1 VFEVT
6 YIYDSVLIPVN
17 GIQVVAGDGMW
28 FQGVVQQVGKRFI
41 QGVVDDQ
48 PHVAGENPYIPVAQI
63 EDTLYAVVLNIIAT
77 VQADVFPLLCKVA
90 FVQ

>member
-1 VFEVT
+1 MFEVT

-28 FQGVVQQVGKRFI
+28 FQGVVQQVGKLFI

>member
-1 VFEVT
+1 MFEVT

-48 PHVAGENPYIPVAQI
+48 PHVAGENPYISVAQI